1 MNQVRN
7 SQDLTMPKGKIT
19 IVNFTIISNW
29 VKKLLN
35 NLLDFLWPQFCLG
48 CNREGSLAC
57 GFCLNDIILED
68 LESIKWPDKKELYF
82 DVCYN
87 CCNYQDKLVQ
97 KLIKNYKYNYL
108 ENIANLLTDILERQ
122 ARRLNLNKD
131 TIVVNAPLHK
141 NKKRQRGFD
150 QTELLAKKLA
160 KRLNLNY
167 SPLLIRTKNNPAQAK
182 LDKTNRQKNV
192 KDIFSIN
199 NQVVSSKKSTI
210 LLIDD
215 VATTGSTL
223 NQASKVLKK
232 LNYTKIV
239 CLTIAKN

>member
-1 MNQVRN
+1 M
-7 SQDLTMPKGKIT
+7 
-19 IVNFTIISNW
+19 
-29 VKKLLN
+29 KKLLN
-35 NLLDFLWPQFCLG
+35 NLLDFIWPQFCLG
-48 CNREGSLAC
+48 CNREGSLCC
-57 GFCLNDIILED
+57 GFCLNDILLDD
-68 LESIKWPDKKELYF
+68 LKTISWPDKNKLYF
-82 DVCYN
+82 EACYN

-97 KLIKNYKYNYL
+97 KIIKNYKYNYL
-108 ENIANLLTDILERQ
+108 ENLAELLIDILEKQ
-122 ARRLNLNKD
+122 ARRLNLDKN

-150 QTELLAKKLA
+150 QTEILAKQLA
-160 KRLNLNY
+160 KRLSLDY

-182 LDKTNRQKNV
+182 LDKTARQKNV
-192 KDIFSIN
+192 ADIFAIN
-199 NQVVSSKKSTI
+199 KKVVPNKRPNI

-215 VATTGSTL
+215 VVTTGSTL

>member
-1 MNQVRN
+1 
-7 SQDLTMPKGKIT
+7 
-19 IVNFTIISNW
+19 
-29 VKKLLN
+29 
-35 NLLDFLWPQFCLG
+35 LLDFIWPQFCLG
-48 CNREGSLAC
+48 CNREGSLCC
-57 GFCLNDIILED
+57 GFCLNDILLDD
-68 LESIKWPDKKELYF
+68 LKTISWPDKNKLYF
-82 DVCYN
+82 EACYN

-97 KLIKNYKYNYL
+97 KIIKNYKYNYL
-108 ENIANLLTDILERQ
+108 ENLAELLIDILEKQ
-122 ARRLNLNKD
+122 ARRLNLDKN

-150 QTELLAKKLA
+150 QTEILAKQLA
-160 KRLNLNY
+160 KRLSLDY

-182 LDKTNRQKNV
+182 LDKTARQKNV
-192 KDIFSIN
+192 ADIFAIN
-199 NQVVSSKKSTI
+199 KKVVPNKRPNI

-215 VATTGSTL
+215 VVTTGSTL